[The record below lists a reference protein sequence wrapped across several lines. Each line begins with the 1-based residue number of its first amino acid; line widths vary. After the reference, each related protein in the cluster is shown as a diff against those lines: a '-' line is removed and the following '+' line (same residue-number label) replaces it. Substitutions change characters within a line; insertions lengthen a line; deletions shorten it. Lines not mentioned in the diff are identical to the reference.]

1 MSLAG
6 IENYHRPK
14 QSVEALALLTTYGD
28 GALIVNGGTFIH
40 GLVARGLITGVKHII
55 DINDL
60 KLDYINYD
68 VDKLTI
74 GSTTRFEQ
82 LENDLHIQNEAALG
96 AIKDALAYP
105 PGQIQNAASV
115 GGCVAASCPFLDLPI
130 SLLALRAKAR
140 VYSARGERDTNLDNF
155 FVSLFCSNMES
166 NEMLKELVV
175 PIPKMRSASAFEK
188 LETNANDLA
197 ILNSAV
203 SMEVSGKIYE
213 KITIFIGGGVGE
225 TPVRATSAETVL
237 KGQTLTQERVSH
249 AAARAKEDV
258 VPLSDHRASAEYRI
272 AMTEVLVRR
281 CLQRSLERLDI
292 T

>member
-1 MSLAG
+1 MSWAG

-40 GLVARGLITGVKHII
+40 GLV
-55 DINDL
+55 
-60 KLDYINYD
+60 
-68 VDKLTI
+68 
-74 GSTTRFEQ
+74 
-82 LENDLHIQNEAALG
+82 
-96 AIKDALAYP
+96 
-105 PGQIQNAASV
+105 
-115 GGCVAASCPFLDLPI
+115 
-130 SLLALRAKAR
+130 
-140 VYSARGERDTNLDNF
+140 ARGERDTNLDNF

-213 KITIFIGGGVGE
+213 KITIVIGGGVGE

-258 VPLSDHRASAEYRI
+258 VPLSDHRASAEYRV

>member
-1 MSLAG
+1 MSWAG

-28 GALIVNGGTFIH
+28 GALIVNGGT
-40 GLVARGLITGVKHII
+40 L
-55 DINDL
+55 
-60 KLDYINYD
+60 
-68 VDKLTI
+68 
-74 GSTTRFEQ
+74 
-82 LENDLHIQNEAALG
+82 
-96 AIKDALAYP
+96 
-105 PGQIQNAASV
+105 
-115 GGCVAASCPFLDLPI
+115 
-130 SLLALRAKAR
+130 
-140 VYSARGERDTNLDNF
+140 
-155 FVSLFCSNMES
+155 
-166 NEMLKELVV
+166 
-175 PIPKMRSASAFEK
+175 
-188 LETNANDLA
+188 
-197 ILNSAV
+197 

-213 KITIFIGGGVGE
+213 KITIVIGGGVGE

-258 VPLSDHRASAEYRI
+258 VPLSDHRASAEYRV

>member
-1 MSLAG
+1 MSLTG

-82 LENDLHIQNEAALG
+82 LEKELHIQNEAALG

-105 PGQIQNAASV
+105 PRQIKNAASV

-130 SLLALRAKAR
+130 SLLALDAEVK
-140 VYSARGERDTNLDNF
+140 VFCTQGNRDIQLDNF
-155 FVSLFCSNMES
+155 FVSLFCSSMES

-175 PIPKMRSASAFEK
+175 PLPKIRSASAFEK

-203 SMEVSGKIYE
+203 CVAVNGTTCE
-213 KITIFIGGGVGE
+213 KIRIVIGGGVGE
-225 TPVRATSAETVL
+225 TPVRATSAETAL
-237 KGQTLTQERVSH
+237 TGQIMTEESINH
-249 AAARAKEDV
+249 AAACAKKDV
-258 VPLSDHRASAEYRI
+258 DPLSDHRAS
-272 AMTEVLVRR
+272 L
-281 CLQRSLERLDI
+281 
-292 T
+292 

>member
-14 QSVEALALLTTYGD
+14 QSVEALALLTTCGD

-96 AIKDALAYP
+96 AIKDAL
-105 PGQIQNAASV
+105 
-115 GGCVAASCPFLDLPI
+115 
-130 SLLALRAKAR
+130 
-140 VYSARGERDTNLDNF
+140 
-155 FVSLFCSNMES
+155 
-166 NEMLKELVV
+166 
-175 PIPKMRSASAFEK
+175 
-188 LETNANDLA
+188 
-197 ILNSAV
+197 
-203 SMEVSGKIYE
+203 
-213 KITIFIGGGVGE
+213 
-225 TPVRATSAETVL
+225 
-237 KGQTLTQERVSH
+237 TQERVSH

-258 VPLSDHRASAEYRI
+258 VPLSDHRASAEYRV